1 MVVQIRKKVSGS
13 AQSFFMFMMFM
24 WVASSSYYTSF
35 NFAKNPVLMPI
46 FVLILFY
53 YYVKYC
59 KYSFKPLLIIVSIF
73 AFWTFVSTMKYGQYI
88 GTHYPVFYSIIIAHV
103 AFNIFNR
110 DEFFRMFEKTLVRF
124 CLLSLVVWLCAN
136 IIGGPFVNFMRS
148 ISVINPS
155 PPTETY
161 SFLVGLGSQFEMGIR
176 RNIGFTWEPGV
187 FSCWVLLGIYIN
199 LVRNNFILL
208 SFKKN
213 RNFYILLATLLSTL
227 STTGYSI
234 LAILI
239 LFVLL
244 NKRSA
249 TFRIS
254 MIVLCIVLIPTIL
267 SLSFMSDKIMGLMN
281 LDQGFKAIDYYSTQ
295 ERYNLVTPQRFT
307 GFYVA
312 WLNFINDPLLGYNQL
327 PYSYVS
333 KVLFEGSV
341 VVAPSEGILA
351 MLGNYGLFIG
361 LFFYYWLIRSSVYLS
376 RVFQY
381 KGKFMF
387 LIFFLAISFSY
398 GFWENCIFM
407 YFYLCTFYKKFDS
420 RYFDENPYSA
430 TRFRNNTIIK

>member
-13 AQSFFMFMMFM
+13 AQNFFMFMMFM
-24 WVASSSYYTSF
+24 WVAGASDYTSF
-35 NFAKNPVLMPI
+35 NFGKNPVLMPI
-46 FVLILFY
+46 FILILLY
-53 YYVKYC
+53 YYVRYC
-59 KYSFKPLLIIVSIF
+59 KYSFKPLLIIVSVF
-73 AFWTFVSTMKYGQYI
+73 ALWTFMSMMKYGQYTEI
-88 GTHYPVFYSIIIAHV
+88 DYPIFYSIIIAHV
-103 AFNIFNR
+103 AFNIYSR
-110 DEFFRMFEKTLVRF
+110 DEFFCVFEKILVRF
-124 CLLSLVVWLCAN
+124 CLLSLIVWLCAN
-136 IIGGPFVNFMRS
+136 IIGEPFVNFMRS
-148 ISVINPS
+148 ISVIKSS

-161 SFLVGLGSQFEMGIR
+161 SFLVGLGSQFEMGLR

-199 LVRNNFILL
+199 LVRNNFTLL
-208 SFKKN
+208 SFKEN
-213 RNFYILLATLLSTL
+213 HNFYILLATLLSTL

-244 NKRSA
+244 NKKS
-249 TFRIS
+249 IS
-254 MIVLCIVLIPTIL
+254 FKIFIIVLCIVLIPTIL
-267 SLSFMSDKIMGLMN
+267 SLSFMSDKIVGLMD
-281 LDQGFKAIDYYSTQ
+281 LDQGLRLIDYYSTQ
-295 ERYNLVTPQRFT
+295 EGYNWVTPQRFT

-312 WLNFINDPLLGYNQL
+312 WLNFIHDPLLGYNQL

-361 LFFYYWLIRSSVYLS
+361 LFFYYWLIKSSVYLS
-376 RVFQY
+376 KVFHY
-381 KGKFMF
+381 KGTLMF

-420 RYFDENPYSA
+420 RYFNVNPYSV